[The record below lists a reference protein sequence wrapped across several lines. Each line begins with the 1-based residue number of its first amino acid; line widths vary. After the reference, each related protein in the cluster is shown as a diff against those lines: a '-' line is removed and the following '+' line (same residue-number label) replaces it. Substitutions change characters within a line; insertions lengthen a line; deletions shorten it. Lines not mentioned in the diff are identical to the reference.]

1 MNETPGRR
9 RWWTTDEDR
18 ILQEEVKTQLQTDGP
33 HGSRNWSAIAE
44 KLPGRSNKDCR
55 KRWTKISL
63 SSRKGTWSGAE
74 DHLLRKAV
82 AKVGFQWTK
91 VAEMVGSRHPDQCA
105 KRWHHSLDP
114 NVKRGPW
121 VPDEDAAL
129 LDAVQRVGRDW
140 KEIGRE
146 LFPSRSTTD
155 IKNRYV
161 ILSRRRGLSMSSQ
174 DNSSTIDS
182 GACSDTQMMEQED
195 HSQIDLLSPG
205 MDLSLVNTPCDSG
218 IFNLTADDLNMNLN
232 MGMNMP
238 FTSDLPSYLFENT
251 PNLQHTDIPTSVPVP
266 DHTFPEH
273 YPPHSHDI
281 PDWPAFDPS
290 TSIPG
295 PPFPLLSPQTPASEL
310 EIESCDPSLLMNNGS
325 VSTNTNSVPETPT
338 PSILDGASDASTLVL
353 EDLRPETVNLVID
366 TLLRTNSKF
375 GMRLYNTG
383 SS

>member
-1 MNETPGRR
+1 MNETPNRR
-9 RWWTTDEDR
+9 RWWTQDEDQ
-18 ILQEEVKTQLQTDGP
+18 ILQKEVKSQLELDGQQ
-33 HGSRNWSAIAE
+33 GSRNWSSIAE

-63 SSRKGTWSGAE
+63 SSRKGTWSGTE

-121 VPDEDAAL
+121 APDEDTVL
-129 LDAVQRVGRDW
+129 LDAVQRIGRDW

-161 ILSRRRGLSMSSQ
+161 ILNRRRGLSISSP
-174 DNSSTIDS
+174 DNSSTVDS
-182 GACSDTQMMEQED
+182 AACSDTQLTDPQNPTQM
-195 HSQIDLLSPG
+195 DLLTPG
-205 MDLSLVNTPCDSG
+205 MNQSLVTTPCESG
-218 IFNLTADDLNMNLN
+218 IFNLTTEVLA
-232 MGMNMP
+232 MP
-238 FTSDLPSYLFENT
+238 FASDLLPPYLFENP
-251 PNLQHTDIPTSVPVP
+251 PNLRPSDIIPSPDPRFGGSYPPMCDVSDWATSFDAPPVP
-266 DHTFPEH
+266 
-273 YPPHSHDI
+273 
-281 PDWPAFDPS
+281 PS
-290 TSIPG
+290 
-295 PPFPLLSPQTPASEL
+295 FNLLSPQSTTNS
-310 EIESCDPSLLMNNGS
+310 EIESCDPSLLMMNNGS
-325 VSTNTNSVPETPT
+325 APDTPYGS
-338 PSILDGASDASTLVL
+338 PDISDANAPSTLVL

-383 SS
+383 S

>member
-1 MNETPGRR
+1 MDEAPSRR
-9 RWWTTDEDR
+9 RWWTQDEDR
-18 ILQEEVKTQLQTDGP
+18 ILQEEVKNQQIDGQQ
-33 HGSRNWSAIAE
+33 GSRNWSAIAE

-121 VPDEDAAL
+121 ALDEDAAL

-146 LFPSRSTTD
+146 LFPNRSTTD

-161 ILSRRRGLSMSSQ
+161 ILSRRRGISMSSQ

-182 GACSDTQMMEQED
+182 GASSDTQSMDAQD
-195 HSQIDLLSPG
+195 PIQVDLNLG
-205 MDLSLVNTPCDSG
+205 MGLSLVTTPCESG
-218 IFNLTADDLNMNLN
+218 IFNLTAEELSL
-232 MGMNMP
+232 P
-238 FTSDLPSYLFENT
+238 FASELSPYLFESP
-251 PNLQHTDIPTSVPVP
+251 PNHQSTDIPSP
-266 DHTFPEH
+266 DATFGET
-273 YPPHSHDI
+273 YPPTCDVS
-281 PDWPAFDPS
+281 DWTAFDEQPIPPFNMLSPPS
-290 TSIPG
+290 TNS
-295 PPFPLLSPQTPASEL
+295 
-310 EIESCDPSLLMNNGS
+310 EIEGCDPSLLMN
-325 VSTNTNSVPETPT
+325 VSVPETPGVSNN
-338 PSILDGASDASTLVL
+338 PDNAPSTLVL
-353 EDLRPETVNLVID
+353 EDLRPETVNLIIN

-383 SS
+383 F

>member
-1 MNETPGRR
+1 MNERPGRR
-9 RWWTTDEDR
+9 RWWTKDEDR
-18 ILQEEVKTQLQTDGP
+18 ILQEEVKTQLQIDSP

-121 VPDEDAAL
+121 ALDEDGVL

-161 ILSRRRGLSMSSQ
+161 ILSRRRGISMSSQ
-174 DNSSTIDS
+174 DNSSAIDS
-182 GACSDTQMMEQED
+182 GTCSDTQILDPED
-195 HSQIDLLSPG
+195 ASQMDVLSPRL
-205 MDLSLVNTPCDSG
+205 DLSLVNTPCDSG
-218 IFNLTADDLNMNLN
+218 VFNLTADDLGMN
-232 MGMNMP
+232 MGMP
-238 FTSDLPSYLFENT
+238 FISDLTSYLLENAVR
-251 PNLQHTDIPTSVPVP
+251 LHHTDISFQTA
-266 DHTFPEH
+266 DHTFNDRYAPETQ
-273 YPPHSHDI
+273 DI
-281 PDWPAFDPS
+281 SDWPNFDQ
-290 TSIPG
+290 SIPATA
-295 PPFPLLSPQTPASEL
+295 FPLLTSQSTTSEI
-310 EIESCDPSLLMNNGS
+310 EIESCDPSLLMNTGS
-325 VSTNTNSVPETPT
+325 ITSSSAPEIPGV
-338 PSILDGASDASTLVL
+338 LDGASDATTLVL

-366 TLLRTNSKF
+366 TLLRTNTKF

-383 SS
+383 S

>member
-1 MNETPGRR
+1 MNDTSNRR
-9 RWWTTDEDR
+9 RWWTQEEDH
-18 ILQEEVKTQLQTDGP
+18 ILQEEVKHQIQLGGHQGT
-33 HGSRNWSAIAE
+33 RNWSAIAQ

-82 AKVGFQWTK
+82 AKYGFQWTK

-121 VPDEDAAL
+121 TPEEDSSL
-129 LDAVQRVGRDW
+129 LEAVQRIGRDW
-140 KEIGRE
+140 KEIGQK

-161 ILSRRRGLSMSSQ
+161 ILSRRRQGLS
-174 DNSSTIDS
+174 STSPENCSTLDIDTYS
-182 GACSDTQMMEQED
+182 PPLVDSKPHIPTDLPTPD
-195 HSQIDLLSPG
+195 IDLS
-205 MDLSLVNTPCDSG
+205 VANTPCDPDVANLAPDLQNPNMTVPTELCPYLSLPLPDTAGTDLALDDPSIPWEAPDWTAFDKQRLLAPDVSG
-218 IFNLTADDLNMNLN
+218 IDSLLTSNS
-232 MGMNMP
+232 P
-238 FTSDLPSYLFENT
+238 QES
-251 PNLQHTDIPTSVPVP
+251 LQP
-266 DHTFPEH
+266 
-273 YPPHSHDI
+273 
-281 PDWPAFDPS
+281 

-295 PPFPLLSPQTPASEL
+295 SPGL
-310 EIESCDPSLLMNNGS
+310 
-325 VSTNTNSVPETPT
+325 
-338 PSILDGASDASTLVL
+338 STLVL

-383 SS
+383 S

>member
-18 ILQEEVKTQLQTDGP
+18 ILQKEVKTQLQIDGP

-63 SSRKGTWSGAE
+63 SSRKGTWSGTE

-82 AKVGFQWTK
+82 TKVGFQWTK

-121 VPDEDAAL
+121 APDEDAAL

-146 LFPSRSTTD
+146 LFSSRSTTD

-161 ILSRRRGLSMSSQ
+161 ILSRRRGISMSSQ
-174 DNSSTIDS
+174 GNSSTIES
-182 GACSDTQMMEQED
+182 GACSDTQVMDAED
-195 HSQIDLLSPG
+195 ASHIDLLSPG

-218 IFNLTADDLNMNLN
+218 IFNFTAEDLNMN
-232 MGMNMP
+232 MSMP
-238 FTSDLPSYLFENT
+238 FTSDLPSYLFENA
-251 PNLQHTDIPTSVPVP
+251 PRLHHTDISTHTA
-266 DHTFPEH
+266 DHTFNEH
-273 YPPHSHDI
+273 YAPETHDI
-281 PDWPAFDPS
+281 PNWPTFDPS
-290 TSIPG
+290 IPATAHSLLTSQ
-295 PPFPLLSPQTPASEL
+295 SPTSEL
-310 EIESCDPSLLMNNGS
+310 EIENCDPSLLMNNRES
-325 VSTNTNSVPETPT
+325 VSTSSVPETPGISSDNT
-338 PSILDGASDASTLVL
+338 SDASTLVL
-353 EDLRPETVNLVID
+353 EYLRPETVNLVID

-375 GMRLYNTG
+375 RMRLYNTG
-383 SS
+383 S

>member
-1 MNETPGRR
+1 MSETPGRR

-18 ILQEEVKTQLQTDGP
+18 ILQEEVKTQLQNDGP
-33 HGSRNWSAIAE
+33 DGSRNWSAIAE

-121 VPDEDAAL
+121 APDEDAAL

-161 ILSRRRGLSMSSQ
+161 ILSRRRGISMSSQ
-174 DNSSTIDS
+174 DNALTIDS
-182 GACSDTQMMEQED
+182 GACSDTQIMESED
-195 HSQIDLLSPG
+195 HNQVDLLRPG

-218 IFNLTADDLNMNLN
+218 ILNLTADDLNINMN
-232 MGMNMP
+232 MNMP
-238 FTSDLPSYLFENT
+238 FTSDLPSYLFET
-251 PNLQHTDIPTSVPVP
+251 GRSFQHTDITT
-266 DHTFPEH
+266 DHTFEQYAQQTHDMPDWSTFEPPLP
-273 YPPHSHDI
+273 PPHFS
-281 PDWPAFDPS
+281 
-290 TSIPG
+290 
-295 PPFPLLSPQTPASEL
+295 LLSPHSPASEL
-310 EIESCDPSLLMNNGS
+310 ELESCDPSLLMNNGGS
-325 VSTNTNSVPETPT
+325 VSTSSVPETPGLLLDI
-338 PSILDGASDASTLVL
+338 PSDSSTLVL

-383 SS
+383 S

>member
-1 MNETPGRR
+1 MNETPIRR
-9 RWWTTDEDR
+9 RWWTQDEDQ
-18 ILQEEVKTQLQTDGP
+18 ILQEQVKSQLELDGQQ
-33 HGSRNWSAIAE
+33 GSRNWSAIAE

-121 VPDEDAAL
+121 APEEDAAL
-129 LDAVQRVGRDW
+129 LDAVHRIGRDW

-161 ILSRRRGLSMSSQ
+161 ILNRRRDISISSR

-182 GACSDTQMMEQED
+182 GACSDTQIMDPQDTNQM
-195 HSQIDLLSPG
+195 DLLTPG
-205 MDLSLVNTPCDSG
+205 MGTSLVATPCESG
-218 IFNLTADDLNMNLN
+218 IFNLTPEDLTI
-232 MGMNMP
+232 P
-238 FTSDLPSYLFENT
+238 FRSELLPPYLFENP
-251 PNLQHTDIPTSVPVP
+251 PNLRPTDIIPSSDPRFGGPYLPMCDVPDWATSFDAPPVP
-266 DHTFPEH
+266 
-273 YPPHSHDI
+273 
-281 PDWPAFDPS
+281 PS
-290 TSIPG
+290 S
-295 PPFPLLSPQTPASEL
+295 FNLLSPPQSTTNS
-310 EIESCDPSLLMNNGS
+310 EIESRDPSLLMMNNGS
-325 VSTNTNSVPETPT
+325 VPDTPYI
-338 PSILDGASDASTLVL
+338 PSDTSDANAPSTLVL

-383 SS
+383 S